1 MEEPRKLYPFKFL
14 PIGESFAWGGRLLEN
29 KYGKSFVESDPQGRL
44 RKLPQGCPVAESHE
58 IADLGY
64 RDSQILDGWLAG
76 NTLSEVMDMYLDR
89 IVGEKVFA
97 HYGRQFP
104 LSIKLIDAEGRI
116 PMMVHPDDETAGQ
129 RYDFLGKSKM
139 WYVLDARP
147 GARIWLGLGRDS
159 DAGELYAACVDGSIE
174 GLLNAVEPHPGDC
187 FHIRPGTV
195 HAAEGVVLLEVSE
208 ASPLDFCLHAWG
220 EEVPD
225 EEFDSALGLVE
236 ALDFIDYK
244 KFIDPFVGLRPPQ
257 DDKKE
262 ASPQDDKKEA
272 SPQDDKKEASPR
284 DDNVIPS
291 GAKESVPP
299 SDEKGGRR
307 SETLVKSPEFTA
319 TRLELKDPVHI
330 LAGENGSFAAYV
342 CVSGEASVQVPAP
355 GGMESTLLKA
365 GETVLVPAEIEDFY
379 LVPRQSGT
387 VLVEVL
393 VEREEEPDAYIDPSA
408 EPELPG
414 EGEEYKFNSVYGRFS
429 KN

>member
-14 PIGESFAWGGRLLEN
+14 PIGESFAWGGRQLEK

-44 RKLPQGCPVAESHE
+44 RKLPQGSLVAESHE

-116 PMMVHPDDETAGQ
+116 PLMVHPDDETAGQ
-129 RYDFLGKSKM
+129 RYDFLGKSKV
-139 WYVLDARP
+139 WYVLDTRP

-159 DAGELYAACVDGSIE
+159 NAGELYSACVDGSVE

-187 FHIRPGTV
+187 FHIRPGTI
-195 HAAEGVVLLEVSE
+195 HAAKGVVLLEVSE

-220 EEVPD
+220 GEVQE

-244 KFIDPFVGLRPPQ
+244 
-257 DDKKE
+257 
-262 ASPQDDKKEA
+262 AYST
-272 SPQDDKKEASPR
+272 
-284 DDNVIPS
+284 S
-291 GAKESVPP
+291 GEVP
-299 SDEKGGRR
+299 EGK
-307 SETLVKSPEFTA
+307 LVKSSEFTA

-330 LAGENGSFAAYV
+330 LAGENGSFAVYA
-342 CVSGEASVQVPAP
+342 CVGGEASVQVPAG
-355 GGMESTLLKA
+355 GGMESTILKA

-393 VEREEEPDAYIDPSA
+393 VEREEAPDAYIDPSA